1 MTYRGERFIYLLQLD
16 RNVINRCDLWPIVM
30 NIEQILKILFKI
42 YY

>member
-16 RNVINRCDLWPIVM
+16 GSVINRCDLWPIVM